1 MDSYK
6 IYLTIRSLYSFFKM
20 KIIFFLIF
28 LILLSGNSSAH
39 NHFPITIDSKLMI
52 ARGKIAYEN
61 NCVSCHMINLAGA
74 ENWRGLDEDGH
85 RKAPPLNGTGHT
97 WHHDDKTLHSIIKYG
112 LANLINGYE
121 GKMMGFEEN
130 LSDKDIDSVLAYI
143 KSYWSK
149 DKYEHQINLSK

>member
-1 MDSYK
+1 
-6 IYLTIRSLYSFFKM
+6 M

-97 WHHDDKTLHSIIKYG
+97 WHHDDKTLHNIIKYG
-112 LANLINGYE
+112 LANLVDGYE
-121 GKMMGFEEN
+121 GKMIGFKDN

-143 KSYWSK
+143 KSYWPK

>member
-1 MDSYK
+1 
-6 IYLTIRSLYSFFKM
+6 M

-28 LILLSGNSSAH
+28 FILLSGNSSAH

-112 LANLINGYE
+112 LANLIDGYE

>member
-1 MDSYK
+1 
-6 IYLTIRSLYSFFKM
+6 M

-97 WHHDDKTLHSIIKYG
+97 WHHDDKTLHNIIKYG
-112 LANLINGYE
+112 LANLVDGY
-121 GKMMGFEEN
+121 
-130 LSDKDIDSVLAYI
+130 
-143 KSYWSK
+143 
-149 DKYEHQINLSK
+149 

>member
-1 MDSYK
+1 M
-6 IYLTIRSLYSFFKM
+6 
-20 KIIFFLIF
+20 
-28 LILLSGNSSAH
+28 ILLSGNSSAH

-112 LANLINGYE
+112 LANLIDGYE

>member
-1 MDSYK
+1 
-6 IYLTIRSLYSFFKM
+6 M

-97 WHHDDKTLHSIIKYG
+97 WHHNDELLHKIIKLG
-112 LANLINGYE
+112 FAKLMNNYE
-121 GKMMGFEEN
+121 GKMVGFGDKIDDAGIDN
-130 LSDKDIDSVLAYI
+130 ILSYI
-143 KSYWSK
+143 KSYWTDDIYEYQISMSK
-149 DKYEHQINLSK
+149 

>member
-1 MDSYK
+1 
-6 IYLTIRSLYSFFKM
+6 M

-112 LANLINGYE
+112 LANLIDGYE
-121 GKMMGFEEN
+121 GKMIGFEEN

>member
-1 MDSYK
+1 
-6 IYLTIRSLYSFFKM
+6 M

-112 LANLINGYE
+112 LANLIDDYE

-149 DKYEHQINLSK
+149 DKYEHQINLNK